1 MTEKELK
8 AFSSVLT
15 LAKMSLSTMVKTDD
29 DKIRV
34 SGLYDE
40 WTEGNH
46 AVGEIYIA
54 KNQVWECFQAYD
66 NSIYPDITPSSE
78 TWGTFNRPLHG
89 TTVQTALP
97 WVKPTGSH
105 DIYHKGEYMIYIDQV
120 YKCITD
126 TNFDPVEQASAWEIV
141 QK

>member
-29 DKIRV
+29 DKIKV

-46 AVGEIYIA
+46 AVGEIYTA

-66 NSIYPDITPSSE
+66 NSTYPDINPE
-78 TWGTFNRPLHG
+78 ILLGTLLIDHYMVKLRTLLCLDQCPQERMIC
-89 TTVQTALP
+89 TT
-97 WVKPTGSH
+97 
-105 DIYHKGEYMIYIDQV
+105 QV
-120 YKCITD
+120 SI
-126 TNFDPVEQASAWEIV
+126 
-141 QK
+141 